1 MIPAVMSSRISN
13 FHLHLICERLES
25 GQNWSGYRG
34 YRGYRDEEM
43 QKWPLK
49 KRMPFC
55 RVI

>member
-1 MIPAVMSSRISN
+1 MIPAVMSSHISN

-34 YRGYRDEEM
+34 YRDEEM

>member
-13 FHLHLICERLES
+13 FYMHLICERLES

-34 YRGYRDEEM
+34 YLDEEI

-55 RVI
+55 RAN

>member
-25 GQNWSGYRG
+25 GQNWSGYR
-34 YRGYRDEEM
+34 DEEM

>member
-25 GQNWSGYRG
+25 GQNWSVYRG
-34 YRGYRDEEM
+34 YLDEAT

-55 RVI
+55 RAN